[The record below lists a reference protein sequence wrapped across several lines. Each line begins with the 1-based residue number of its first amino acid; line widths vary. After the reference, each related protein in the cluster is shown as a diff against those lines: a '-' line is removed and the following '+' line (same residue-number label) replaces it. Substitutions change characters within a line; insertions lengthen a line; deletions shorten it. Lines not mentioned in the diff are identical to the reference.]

1 MTSTTKYRWGV
12 GLLVGGVAVAVLC
25 FAGYALGIGE
35 TTTESRAQAAEDGSS
50 TSSSTG
56 ASSASSTTSTTP
68 ETPEQFLAELQRAQR
83 EGDTTFLLA
92 RLHPAVIERYGED
105 VCRASVAEPPDP
117 TSTFDVVR
125 IDHTGPWD
133 YASDGQTTTVA
144 DTTFVLTNRTV
155 HAQPT
160 QQIQVHVAAV
170 GGQQRWF
177 TDCTPG

>member
-1 MTSTTKYRWGV
+1 MTDSTKYRLGV
-12 GLLVGGVAVAVLC
+12 GLLVGGLAVAVLC

-35 TTTESRAQAAEDGSS
+35 TSSTSRAQAAEDGSATS
-50 TSSSTG
+50 TEPSSSSSTM
-56 ASSASSTTSTTP
+56 AAVRA
-68 ETPEQFLAELQRAQR
+68 ETPDQFLAELQRAER
-83 EGDTTFLLA
+83 ESDTAFLLA

-105 VCRASVAEPPDP
+105 VCRATVAEAADP
-117 TSTFDVVR
+117 TSTFDVVG

-133 YASDGQTTTVA
+133 YTSDGQTTTIA

-160 QQIQVHVAAV
+160 QQVQVHVAAV